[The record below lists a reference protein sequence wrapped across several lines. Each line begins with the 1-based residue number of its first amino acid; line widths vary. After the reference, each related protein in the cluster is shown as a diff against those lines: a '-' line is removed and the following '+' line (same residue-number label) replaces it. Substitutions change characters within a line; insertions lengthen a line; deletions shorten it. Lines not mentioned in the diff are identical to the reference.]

1 MSLAKYYSLMLSNSR
16 LLRSQSIKQLT
27 AAWSAHKTADLKKVF
42 FSFMISFFGQRIYLS
57 TSIERGRVVD

>member
-42 FSFMISFFGQRIYLS
+42 FFIYDLFFWTKNLFINKHRK
-57 TSIERGRVVD
+57 R